1 MKTHKAR
8 KARKFTYN
16 DLVFAKV
23 INTTFEPSV
32 EQYAKVFLFEED
44 YFSGKRK
51 FVVTKEPQLWAFA
64 LRRLRREELP
74 FQTLMEVIKTAKAL
88 RKQHPLKNEELP
100 ALRIGRGR
108 ASVLIARLLDS

>member
-23 INTTFEPSV
+23 INPSFEPTV
-32 EQYAKVFLFEED
+32 EQYAKMWLFEED

-51 FVVTKEPQLWAFA
+51 FVITKEPQLWAFA

-74 FQTLMEVIKTAKAL
+74 FQTLVEVVKRANEM
-88 RKQHPLKNEELP
+88 RKQT
-100 ALRIGRGR
+100 
-108 ASVLIARLLDS
+108 